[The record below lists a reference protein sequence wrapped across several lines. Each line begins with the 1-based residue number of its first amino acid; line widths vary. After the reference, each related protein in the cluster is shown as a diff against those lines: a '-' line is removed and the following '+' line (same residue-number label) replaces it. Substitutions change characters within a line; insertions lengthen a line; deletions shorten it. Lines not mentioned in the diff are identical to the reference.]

1 MKKILLTVLGVFA
14 LSILTG
20 CAASSK
26 PVQMKNPDDEGDIII
41 VCKDINDEDI
51 SEFNDTNES
60 DPEDP
65 QKDSDKNTGKKADK
79 KYPPG
84 YSEDVEFDPSWEY
97 ADYSVINSGSAKLY
111 RASDNRNDVII
122 GVNAGHGTKG
132 GESKKT
138 YCHPDKTPK
147 VTGGTTQAGAVM
159 APAVSGGMRFAD
171 GTTEAAVTL
180 RMAELLRDELLT
192 EGFDVLLVRDEE
204 DEQFDNIA
212 RTVMCNNV
220 ADCMI
225 SLHWDGDGLTYD
237 KGCFYV
243 SVPDQIK
250 DMEPVASFWQ
260 EHDRLGQTL
269 IDALAERGYKINGSG
284 HMAIDLTQM
293 SYSTVPS
300 IDIEL
305 GNAASP
311 HDDATLSGMASALV
325 QGIRELYTDIEKEKD
340 SSD

>member
-1 MKKILLTVLGVFA
+1 MRNRISFIIALIAATLLLGCGSGVSEDNSLGTA
-14 LSILTG
+14 EPVSAPVAIPVIKVESVPQEEP
-20 CAASSK
+20 ASSLIQE
-26 PVQMKNPDDEGDIII
+26 PEVTQESEEEAAEEPD
-41 VCKDINDEDI
+41 
-51 SEFNDTNES
+51 
-60 DPEDP
+60 
-65 QKDSDKNTGKKADK
+65 Q

-97 ADYSVINSGSAKLY
+97 ADYTVINSGSAKLY

-147 VTGGTTQAGAVM
+147 VTGGTTQAGAVK

-180 RMAELLRDELLT
+180 RMAELLRDELLA
-192 EGFDVLLVRDEE
+192 EGFDVLLVRDEA

-212 RTVMCNNV
+212 RTVICNNV

-243 SVPDQIK
+243 SVPDPIK
-250 DMEPVASFWQ
+250 DMEPVATYWQ
-260 EHDRLGQTL
+260 QHDRLGQAL
-269 IDALAERGYKINGSG
+269 IDGLAQSGYKINGNG

-300 IDIEL
+300 VDIEL

-311 HDDATLSGMASALV
+311 HDDATLAGMASAMV
-325 QGIRELYTDIEKEKD
+325 PGIREVFGLVGQ
-340 SSD
+340 